1 MELVME
7 ADFKLRERAERYR
20 QIARNTLDPKVAD
33 QIAKIAE
40 DYEHWTGAEE
50 SVSRLGSGRW

>member
-1 MELVME
+1 ME
-7 ADFKLRERAERYR
+7 AEFKLRERAERYR

-40 DYEHWTGAEE
+40 DYEHWAGNED
-50 SVSRLGSGRW
+50 SVSGLSASRW